1 MIQIKFCIWHNLWY
15 FETHKHLLP
24 GIKWF
29 TIRKRSTQG
38 PCSTNYS
45 LSLSLSLTQMN
56 AQNILSRKVFSRKFS
71 FHEWETMNLYT
82 LVNRHT
88 IQIITVVHRLTDSNK
103 IIKKLLFEQE
113 GLVHICQNPTQ
124 CPVHKYI
131 NSYTI
136 SFFSYVEL
144 RIFTTFNNI
153 FKWIY

>member
-1 MIQIKFCIWHNLWY
+1 MY
-15 FETHKHLLP
+15 
-24 GIKWF
+24 
-29 TIRKRSTQG
+29 
-38 PCSTNYS
+38 
-45 LSLSLSLTQMN
+45 LTQSVVLWDSQTSTSRNKMIYN
-56 AQNILSRKVFSRKFS
+56 TEKKHTKSVLYELLYVSFSLFDSNECTKYFLSRKVFLEKLAF
-71 FHEWETMNLYT
+71 MNE
-82 LVNRHT
+82 
-88 IQIITVVHRLTDSNK
+88 RLWIYICCEQTHDSNNNCCVQTDWLKNK